1 MTALIFQLTLEVSDA
16 LREVLQRFMK
26 QAFLW
31 QTLPEILVKCR
42 LHVVSD
48 ILMTYDAFHCDCD

>member
-16 LREVLQRFMK
+16 LHESLQRFMK
-26 QAFLW
+26 PAFLW
-31 QTLPEILVKCR
+31 QTLPEFLVKCG

-48 ILMTYDAFHCDCD
+48 IVVTYDAFHCDCD